1 MVKYLKLFR
10 PLNLLFIIAIMA
22 LMRYAVI
29 IPFLDALSKAI
40 EEDIHSLV
48 SFGEFLMIAFS
59 VVLIAAGGYA
69 FNDVQDIETDATN
82 RPKRILVSNPSM
94 VPTIN
99 NWSFGLMGLGL
110 ILGIAAA
117 LTADNIYLVLIHVI
131 AASSLYVYSVS
142 FKKSFLVGNLIIALL
157 AAMVP
162 LTMGIFEVNQLQTGY
177 AKLAEKY
184 NNFNFNFLAFWVLGF
199 SVFAFILTLAREIT
213 KDAED
218 MKGDALNGASTLPI
232 QAGLTAAKSVI
243 VLIYMLFI
251 FLLWYTHLNILPDL
265 YTRAFTIALTLLTAF
280 LILITLKAKDAK
292 LFGTASTLNKL
303 IMVLGMC
310 YALLTWYM
318 LSSGEILG
326 A

>member
-10 PLNLLFIIAIMA
+10 PLNLLFIIGIMA

-48 SFGEFLMIAFS
+48 SFGEFLMVVFS
-59 VVLIAAGGYA
+59 VVFIAAGGYA

-82 RPKRILVSNPSM
+82 KPKRILVSEPSM
-94 VPTIN
+94 VPTIS
-99 NWSFGLMGLGL
+99 NWSYALMGLGL
-110 ILGIAAA
+110 ILGVAAA
-117 LTADNIYLVLIHVI
+117 LAAGNIYLVLIHVI
-131 AASSLYVYSVS
+131 AASSLYVYSVT
-142 FKKSFLVGNLIIALL
+142 FKKSFLVGNLIVALL

-162 LTMGIFEVNQLQTGY
+162 LTMGIFEVNQLQMGY
-177 AKLAEKY
+177 AQMAEQY

-199 SVFAFILTLAREIT
+199 SAFAFILTLAREIT

-218 MKGDALNGASTLPI
+218 IKGDLKTGASTLPI
-232 QAGLTAAKSVI
+232 QTGLTVTKSVI
-243 VLIYMLFI
+243 ALIYVLFI

-265 YTRAFTIALTLLTAF
+265 YTRAFAIALTLLNAF
-280 LILITLKAKDAK
+280 LIVITLKAKDAK
-292 LFGTASTLNKL
+292 LFGTASTVNKL
-303 IMVLGMC
+303 TMVLGMC

-318 LSSGEILG
+318 LSSGEII
-326 A
+326 AA